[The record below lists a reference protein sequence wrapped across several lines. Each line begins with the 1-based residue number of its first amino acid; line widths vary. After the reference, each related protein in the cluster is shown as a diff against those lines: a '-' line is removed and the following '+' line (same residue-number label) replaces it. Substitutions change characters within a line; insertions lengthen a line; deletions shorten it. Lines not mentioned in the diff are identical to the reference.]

1 MQKTKALV
9 KIYTYF
15 HAIDER
21 MHLNRNK
28 IFIKIYL
35 LQNKYKHTSL
45 SINQNNCDYETK
57 KQHTGQHKL
66 YNHNS

>member
-1 MQKTKALV
+1 MPKTKALV

-21 MHLNRNK
+21 MQLNKNK

-35 LQNKYKHTSL
+35 LQKKYKHTSL
-45 SINQNNCDYETK
+45 SINQK
-57 KQHTGQHKL
+57 
-66 YNHNS
+66 